1 MLVPFSSF
9 EVIINYIPLS
19 NSLIFP
25 GVFLQ
30 VTVVTVAFG
39 NSKAVGNWAIKWS
52 SLGVDC
58 VIANNGS
65 STSTYYGDRV
75 KVLPSIG
82 NIGFGAAI
90 NRAVSEVKTSIVLIT
105 NPDTLPFSSGSLEKL
120 LNCHKEGVITGAV
133 TVSSKGAIVHSTGIW
148 PDSSWVKSQ
157 IVKSASSLW
166 RKDRYDWLQGG
177 LLMVHKKDFLKVG
190 GFDESY
196 PLYFEDIDF
205 CANAK
210 KVGIS
215 INLCKKTKFIHEEGT
230 GAERATVTRLSCFHW
245 GLYQFFKK
253 HVPVE
258 VDSVKRMLICK
269 CVVRIFQNSI
279 FHPEQTRGY
288 IASLKS
294 IIKNEAPS
302 LPKASDE

>member
-1 MLVPFSSF
+1 M
-9 EVIINYIPLS
+9 INP
-19 NSLIFP
+19 
-25 GVFLQ
+25 
-30 VTVVTVAFG
+30 VTTVTVAFG
-39 NSKAVGNWAIKWS
+39 NSKAVSNWAERWASI
-52 SLGVDC
+52 GVDC

-65 STSTYYGDRV
+65 SISADYGDRV

-82 NIGFGAAI
+82 NIGYGAAI
-90 NRAVSEVKTSIVLIT
+90 NRAVAAVQTPIVLIT
-105 NPDTLPFSSGSLEKL
+105 NPDTLPYSPDSLEKL
-120 LNCHKEGVITGAV
+120 LNCHEEGVITGAI
-133 TVSSKGAIVHSTGIW
+133 TVSSKGSIAHSTGIW

-157 IVKSASSLW
+157 IFKSAPSLW

-177 LLMVHKKDFLKVG
+177 LLMIHKKDFLKIG

-196 PLYFEDIDF
+196 PLYFEDIDL

-215 INLCKKTKFIHEEGT
+215 INLCKKAKFIHDEGT

-253 HVPVE
+253 HVPAE
-258 VDSVKRMLICK
+258 VNSVKRMLFYK
-269 CVVRIFQNSI
+269 CMVRIFQNSL
-279 FHPEQTRGY
+279 FYPEQTRGY

-294 IIKNEAPS
+294 IIINAAPP